1 MNKEAIMARLAAGES
16 LQAIGDEFAAM
27 MNAAADE
34 YNEAKRKEA
43 EEAARAAAANAKVL
57 NEKRTLALNFIET
70 LKRYCAVSGVD
81 PAMLEEAEIGLDGVD
96 QLIEAMDELMDLMK
110 SVEELKNKLG
120 KHANVFAMPTE
131 MPGVSKIM
139 INPTVGVSDD
149 EILSS
154 FIKGL

>member
-43 EEAARAAAANAKVL
+43 EEAAAAENAKVL

-70 LKRYCAVSGVD
+70 LKKYCAVSGVD

-96 QLIEAMDELMDLMK
+96 QLIAAMDELMDLMK
-110 SVEELKNKLG
+110 SVEELKNKLST
-120 KHANVFAMPTE
+120 HANVFAMPTE

>member
-1 MNKEAIMARLAAGES
+1 MNNEANMARLAAGES
-16 LQAIGDEFAAM
+16 LQTIGDEFAAM

-43 EEAARAAAANAKVL
+43 EETAAAENAKVL

-96 QLIEAMDELMDLMK
+96 QLIAAMDELMDLMK
-110 SVEELKNKLG
+110 SVEELKNKLST
-120 KHANVFAMPTE
+120 HANVFAMPTE
-131 MPGVSKIM
+131 MPGMSKIM

>member
-43 EEAARAAAANAKVL
+43 EEAAAAENVKVL

-96 QLIEAMDELMDLMK
+96 QLIAAMDELMDLMK

-131 MPGVSKIM
+131 MPGASKIM
-139 INPTVGVSDD
+139 INPTLPVSDD

>member
-43 EEAARAAAANAKVL
+43 EEAAAAENAKVL

-96 QLIEAMDELMDLMK
+96 QLIAAMDELMDLMK
-110 SVEELKNKLG
+110 SVEELKNKLST
-120 KHANVFAMPTE
+120 HANVFAMPTE
-131 MPGVSKIM
+131 MPGMSKIM

>member
-43 EEAARAAAANAKVL
+43 EEAAAAENAKVL

-96 QLIEAMDELMDLMK
+96 QLIAAMDELMDLMK

-139 INPTVGVSDD
+139 INPTLPVSDD

>member
-43 EEAARAAAANAKVL
+43 EEAAAAENAKVL

-81 PAMLEEAEIGLDGVD
+81 PAMLEEAEIELDGVD
-96 QLIEAMDELMDLMK
+96 QLIAAMDELMDLMK

-131 MPGVSKIM
+131 MPGMSKIM

>member
-34 YNEAKRKEA
+34 YNEAKRKEV
-43 EEAARAAAANAKVL
+43 EEAAAAENAKVL

-70 LKRYCAVSGVD
+70 LKKYCAVSGVD
-81 PAMLEEAEIGLDGVD
+81 SAMLEEAEIGLEGVD
-96 QLIEAMDELMDLMK
+96 QLITAMDELMDLMK

>member
-43 EEAARAAAANAKVL
+43 EEAAAAENAKVL

-70 LKRYCAVSGVD
+70 LKKYCAVSGVD

-96 QLIEAMDELMDLMK
+96 QLIAAMDELMDLMK

>member
-43 EEAARAAAANAKVL
+43 EEAARAAAENAKVL

-70 LKRYCAVSGVD
+70 LKRYCAISGVD
-81 PAMLEEAEIGLDGVD
+81 PKTLGENDLDDMDMLV
-96 QLIEAMDELMDLMK
+96 EAMDELMDLMK
-110 SVEELKNKLG
+110 SMNELKSKLDLVHPI
-120 KHANVFAMPTE
+120 KPLKVSSISMP
-131 MPGVSKIM
+131 VV
-139 INPTVGVSDD
+139 NDD
-149 EILSS
+149 EILKS

>member
-43 EEAARAAAANAKVL
+43 EEAAAAENAKVL

-96 QLIEAMDELMDLMK
+96 QLIEAMDELMNLMK
-110 SVEELKNKLG
+110 SVEELKNKLST
-120 KHANVFAMPTE
+120 HANVFAMPTE
-131 MPGVSKIM
+131 MPEMSKIM
-139 INPTVGVSDD
+139 INPTVGVSDN

>member
-43 EEAARAAAANAKVL
+43 EEAAAAENAKVL

-96 QLIEAMDELMDLMK
+96 QLIAAMDELMDLMK

-120 KHANVFAMPTE
+120 KHANVFAIPTE

>member
-43 EEAARAAAANAKVL
+43 EEAARAAAENAKVL
-57 NEKRTLALNFIET
+57 NEKRALALNFIET
-70 LKRYCAVSGVD
+70 LKKYCAISGVD
-81 PAMLEEAEIGLDGVD
+81 PKDLGEVELDDMDV
-96 QLIEAMDELMDLMK
+96 LVEAMDELMELMK
-110 SVEELKNKLG
+110 SMNELKSKLG
-120 KHANVFAMPTE
+120 IAIDAARPAKPLKVSSISMPV
-131 MPGVSKIM
+131 M
-139 INPTVGVSDD
+139 NDD
-149 EILSS
+149 EILKS

>member
-16 LQAIGDEFAAM
+16 LQTIGDEFAAM

-43 EEAARAAAANAKVL
+43 EEAARAAAENAKVL

-81 PAMLEEAEIGLDGVD
+81 PSMLQEAEIGLDGVD

-120 KHANVFAMPTE
+120 RHTNVFAMPTE

-139 INPTVGVSDD
+139 INPLPVSDD

-154 FIKGL
+154 FVKGL

>member
-43 EEAARAAAANAKVL
+43 EEAAAAENAKVL

-96 QLIEAMDELMDLMK
+96 QLIAAMDELMDLMK

-131 MPGVSKIM
+131 MPGMSKIM